1 MYKLKSKILS
11 MSKIISLE
19 GNIGAGKTTLLKLIN
34 SHILFIHLLKK
45 INYLLFLIFLI
56 YK

>member
-1 MYKLKSKILS
+1 

-34 SHILFIHLLKK
+34 SHIPNI
-45 INYLLFLIFLI
+45 
-56 YK
+56 